1 MMGEGV
7 NIDLISEE
15 MLSGMGSY
23 EKIRFVLDNVKNGK
37 ILVLEK
43 GLEPKEE
50 AELIEITMKEI
61 DQDRFIGIE
70 MESYESDRWNLWE
83 RIRRK
88 KRTRMEVIGPADM
101 LRTVYKDGN
110 VISAIVLTQGRVI
123 E

>member
-1 MMGEGV
+1 MGEGV

>member
-1 MMGEGV
+1 MGEGV
-7 NIDLISEE
+7 SIDLISEE
-15 MLSGMGSY
+15 MLSSMGSY

-101 LRTVYKDGN
+101 LRTVYKDGD
-110 VISAIVLTQGRVI
+110 VIRAIVLTRGRVI